1 MLECDATRFL
11 VLTIPR
17 SGRKARGQPRS
28 QVMNASSRLVG
39 VDDGGSRDGNSDLRA
54 DVVIVGAG
62 LSGLMAAR
70 TLLAAGV
77 EPLVLEAR
85 DRVGGRT
92 WTRPASDGTLLDLG
106 GQWIGP
112 TQRRVLALAKELG
125 VQTFKTWDI
134 GENIEYRGGERA
146 TYSGAIP
153 THDPVT
159 SADAVEAM
167 LTLNVMATQVPL
179 DAPWTAPNA
188 LEWDAQ
194 TFDTWIRANTRSEQ
208 ARALMELVIQA
219 VFSVEARDLSLLHV
233 LFYIHSAGNL
243 MDLVAVSGGA
253 QECRCVGGTQQLS
266 DKMAV
271 ALGKRVILNA
281 PVHAITQDDHS
292 VRIEVDSVTVNAERA
307 IIALPPTLAG
317 RVRYRPALPGY
328 RDQFTH
334 RIPMGTVIKFQCL
347 YEWPFWREH
356 GLTGQVTSDTS
367 AVRITFDNTPPDGAP
382 GVLLG
387 FIEGEEGRRWG
398 RRNLEERRAEVLNCL
413 ARYFGEQ
420 ARAPQEYVEVSWA
433 EEEYSRGCYAG
444 FLQPGVLTSYG
455 EALRAPIGRLHWAGT
470 ETATEWNGY
479 MDGALQAGE
488 RAAWE
493 SLSALGRLAAV
504 RGTPGSEE

>member
-1 MLECDATRFL
+1 MS
-11 VLTIPR
+11 V
-17 SGRKARGQPRS
+17 
-28 QVMNASSRLVG
+28 SSRRDG
-39 VDDGGSRDGNSDLRA
+39 ADDGDSRDANRDLQA

-112 TQRRVLALAKELG
+112 TQRRVLALAEELG
-125 VQTFKTWDI
+125 VHTFKTWNT
-134 GENIEYRGGERA
+134 GKNIEYRVGERV

-153 THDPVT
+153 TYDPVT

-167 LTLNVMATQVPL
+167 LALNMMATQVSL
-179 DAPWTAPNA
+179 DAPWTAPHA

-194 TFDTWIRANTRSEQ
+194 TFDTWIRANARSDE
-208 ARALMELVIQA
+208 ARELMELVIQA
-219 VFSVEARDLSLLHV
+219 VFSVEARDISLLHV

-243 MDLVAVSGGA
+243 MDLVAVTGGA
-253 QECRCVGGTQQLS
+253 QERRCVGGTQQLS
-266 DKMAV
+266 EKMAE
-271 ALGKRVILNA
+271 ALDDRVILNA
-281 PVHAITQDDHS
+281 PVHTIAQDERS
-292 VRIEVDSVTVNAERA
+292 VRFEAADVTVTAERA

-317 RVRYRPALPGY
+317 RLRYRPALPGY
-328 RDQFTH
+328 RDQFTQ
-334 RIPMGTVIKFQCL
+334 RVPMGTVIKVQCL
-347 YEWPFWREH
+347 YETPFWREK
-356 GLTGQVTSDTS
+356 GLTGQATSDTG
-367 AVRITFDNTPPDGAP
+367 AVRITFDNTPPDGSP
-382 GVLLG
+382 GILLG

-398 RRNLEERRAEVLNCL
+398 RQRPEERRAEVLDCL

-420 ARAPQEYVEVSWA
+420 ARVLKEYVELSWA

-444 FLQPGVLTSYG
+444 FLPPGVLTSYG
-455 EALRAPIGRLHWAGT
+455 EALRASIGRLHWAGT

-488 RAAWE
+488 RAARE
-493 SLSALGRLAAV
+493 ILAALDD
-504 RGTPGSEE
+504 PLS